1 MAGTFR
7 LPRPREFSTRGCTMK
22 ISVGLPTHHVDSPDE
37 WCTAE
42 AITEMARATE
52 RAGADAVFVTD
63 HPAPDVKFMAKGG
76 HHALDPFVALTVAS
90 TATTSLRL
98 HFNLAI
104 LAYRNPFISAKA
116 IATLDLISNGRVII
130 GTGAGYLAPEF
141 AAVGGD
147 FDQRNDVTDESIRAM
162 KAIWSGEPVTM
173 SGLHF
178 EAVETIAL
186 PLPVQLPS
194 PPIWIGGNSNRAIR
208 RSVEL
213 ADGWNPMPSPA
224 RASRMLRTPPIE
236 TIEDLERRIGDLGA
250 ASEKA
255 GREIPPEVIFTPIG
269 YDLFSGSFPDA
280 AKFVDDIAAYSAI
293 GVSTLTI
300 NLPGDTRAQW
310 IESVEW
316 LGSEVIANIDA

>member
-1 MAGTFR
+1 
-7 LPRPREFSTRGCTMK
+7 MK
-22 ISVGLPTHHVDSPDE
+22 ISVGLPTHHVDAPNE
-37 WCTAE
+37 WCSAE
-42 AITEMARATE
+42 AITEMSAAAE

-76 HHALDPFVALTVAS
+76 HHALDPFVALTVAAL
-90 TATTSLRL
+90 ATTSLRL

-116 IATLDLISNGRVII
+116 IATLDLISKGRVII

-147 FDQRNDVTDESIRAM
+147 FERRNDVTDEAILAM

-173 SGLHF
+173 TGLHF
-178 EAVETIAL
+178 DAVETIAL

-208 RSVEL
+208 RSVEF

-236 TIEDLERRIGDLGA
+236 TIDDLDRRIGDLRV

-255 GREIPPEVIFTPIG
+255 GREVPPEVIFTPIG

-280 AKFVDDIAAYSAI
+280 SQFVDDIAAYAGI
-293 GVSTLTI
+293 GVSALTI
-300 NLPGDTRAQW
+300 NLPGSTRAEW
-310 IESVEW
+310 IESVGW
-316 LGSEVIANIDA
+316 LGAEVIANIEA

>member
-1 MAGTFR
+1 
-7 LPRPREFSTRGCTMK
+7 
-22 ISVGLPTHHVDSPDE
+22 
-37 WCTAE
+37 
-42 AITEMARATE
+42 
-52 RAGADAVFVTD
+52 
-63 HPAPDVKFMAKGG
+63 MAKGG
-76 HHALDPFVALTVAS
+76 HHALDPFVALTVAA

-116 IATLDLISNGRVII
+116 IATLDLISKGRVIL

-147 FDQRNDVTDESIRAM
+147 FDRRNDVTDEAILAM

-173 SGLHF
+173 TGLHF
-178 EAVETIAL
+178 DAADTIAL

-236 TIEDLERRIGDLGA
+236 TIEDLERRIGDLRI
-250 ASEKA
+250 ASDKA
-255 GREIPPEVIFTPIG
+255 GREVPPEVIFTPIG

-280 AKFVDDIAAYSAI
+280 TQFVDDIGAYAEI
-293 GVSTLTI
+293 GVSALTI
-300 NLPGDTRAQW
+300 NLPGSTRSEW
-310 IESVEW
+310 IESVGW
-316 LGSEVIANIDA
+316 LGAEVIANIDA

>member
-1 MAGTFR
+1 
-7 LPRPREFSTRGCTMK
+7 MK
-22 ISVGLPTHHVDSPDE
+22 ISVGLPTHHVDAPEE
-37 WCTAE
+37 WCSAQ
-42 AITEMARATE
+42 AITEMASAAE
-52 RAGADAVFVTD
+52 GAGADAVFVTD

-76 HHALDPFVALTVAS
+76 HHALDPFVALTVAA
-90 TATTSLRL
+90 TATSSLRL

-116 IATLDLISNGRVII
+116 IATLDLISKGRVIL

-147 FDQRNDVTDESIRAM
+147 FERRNDVTDEAILAI

-173 SGLHF
+173 SGLNF
-178 EAVETIAL
+178 DAVETIAL
-186 PLPVQLPS
+186 PLPVQQPS

-236 TIEDLERRIGDLGA
+236 TIGDLERRIGDLRV

-255 GREIPPEVIFTPIG
+255 GREVPPDVIFTPIG

-280 AKFVDDIAAYSAI
+280 AQFVDDIAAYSAI
-293 GVSTLTI
+293 GVSALTI
-300 NLPGDTRAQW
+300 NLPGSSRAQW
-310 IESVEW
+310 IESVDW
-316 LGSEVIANIDA
+316 LGRDVIANIRP

>member
-1 MAGTFR
+1 
-7 LPRPREFSTRGCTMK
+7 MK
-22 ISVGLPTHHVDSPDE
+22 ISVGLPTHHVDAPNE
-37 WCTAE
+37 WCSAE
-42 AITEMARATE
+42 AITEMAAAAE

-76 HHALDPFVALTVAS
+76 HHALDPFVALTVAA

-116 IATLDLISNGRVII
+116 IATLDLISKGRVIL

-147 FDQRNDVTDESIRAM
+147 FDRRNDVTDEAILAM

-173 SGLHF
+173 TGLHF
-178 EAVETIAL
+178 DAADTIAL

-236 TIEDLERRIGDLGA
+236 TIEDLERRIGDLRI
-250 ASEKA
+250 ASDKV
-255 GREIPPEVIFTPIG
+255 GREVPPEVIFTPIG

-280 AKFVDDIAAYSAI
+280 TQFVDDIGAYAEI
-293 GVSTLTI
+293 GVSALTI
-300 NLPGDTRAQW
+300 NLPGSTRSEW
-310 IESVEW
+310 IESVGW
-316 LGSEVIANIDA
+316 LGAEVIANIDA

>member
-1 MAGTFR
+1 
-7 LPRPREFSTRGCTMK
+7 MK
-22 ISVGLPTHHVDSPDE
+22 ISVGLPTHHVDSLNE

-42 AITEMARATE
+42 AITEMSKACEA
-52 RAGADAVFVTD
+52 AGADAVFVTD
-63 HPAPDVKFMAKGG
+63 HPAPDVKFLAKGG
-76 HHALDPFVALTVAS
+76 HHALDPFVTLTVAS
-90 TATTSLRL
+90 VATSKLGL

-116 IATLDLISNGRVII
+116 IATLDLISNGRVIL

-147 FDQRNDVTDESIRAM
+147 FDRRNDVTDEAIRAM
-162 KAIWSGEPVTM
+162 RAVWSGEPVTM
-173 SGLHF
+173 TGLHF
-178 EAVETIAL
+178 DAVDTIAL
-186 PLPVQLPS
+186 PLPVQQPS

-224 RASRMLRTPPIE
+224 QASRMLRTPPIE
-236 TIEDLERRIGDLGA
+236 TIEDLERRIGDLRV

-255 GREIPPEVIFTPIG
+255 GREVPPEVIFTPIG
-269 YDLFSGSFPDA
+269 YAHFSGAFPDA
-280 AKFVDDIAAYSAI
+280 AQFVDDVAAYSAI

-300 NLPGDTRAQW
+300 NLPGKTRAEF

-316 LGSEVIANIDA
+316 LGAEVISNIDS

>member
-1 MAGTFR
+1 
-7 LPRPREFSTRGCTMK
+7 MK
-22 ISVGLPTHHVDSPDE
+22 ISVGLPTHHVDAPNE
-37 WCTAE
+37 WCSAE
-42 AITEMARATE
+42 AITEMAAAAE

-76 HHALDPFVALTVAS
+76 HHALDPFVALTVAA

-116 IATLDLISNGRVII
+116 IATLDLISKGRVIL

-147 FDQRNDVTDESIRAM
+147 FDRRNDVTDEAILAM

-173 SGLHF
+173 TGLHF
-178 EAVETIAL
+178 DAADTIAL

-236 TIEDLERRIGDLGA
+236 TIEDLERRIGDLRI
-250 ASEKA
+250 ASDKS
-255 GREIPPEVIFTPIG
+255 GREVPPEVIFTPIG

-280 AKFVDDIAAYSAI
+280 TQFVDDIGAYAEI
-293 GVSTLTI
+293 GVSALTI
-300 NLPGDTRAQW
+300 NLPGSTRSEW
-310 IESVEW
+310 IESVGW
-316 LGSEVIANIDA
+316 LGAEVIANIDA

>member
-1 MAGTFR
+1 
-7 LPRPREFSTRGCTMK
+7 MK
-22 ISVGLPTHHVDSPDE
+22 ISVGLPTHHVSAPDE
-37 WCTAE
+37 WCSSE
-42 AITEMARATE
+42 AITEMARAAE
-52 RAGADAVFVTD
+52 AAGADAVFVTD

-76 HHALDPFVALTVAS
+76 HHALDPFVALTVAAV
-90 TATTSLRL
+90 ATSSLRL

-116 IATLDLISNGRVII
+116 IATLDVISRGRVII

-147 FDQRNDVTDESIRAM
+147 FERRNDVTDEAIRAM

-173 SGLHF
+173 TGLHF
-178 EAVETIAL
+178 DAIETIAL

-236 TIEDLERRIGDLGA
+236 TIEDLERRIGDLRV
-250 ASEKA
+250 ASEKS
-255 GREIPPEVIFTPIG
+255 GREIPPDVIFTPIG

-280 AKFVDDIAAYSAI
+280 SQFVDDIGAYEAI
-293 GVSTLTI
+293 GVDALTI
-300 NLPGDTRAQW
+300 NLPGASRAEW
-310 IESVEW
+310 LESVAW
-316 LGSEVIANIDA
+316 LGAEVLANLAS